1 MLSPCTIKRSLIRRL
16 PPQYAAHARDLL
28 SNSQGAEK
36 TSGPRG
42 RLKNRAPRQ
51 SITARQLMYL
61 GHRNGLREPEPGYET
76 QRGGCTGGGQHPLRP
91 GTSRAEH
98 RGGGARG
105 GGREAAP
112 LWAPRWDEGAAG
124 SGDPV
129 GAAAPQLPLPG
140 PVGQRRG
147 RPPRQP
153 GRPRNF
159 PPWGL
164 GGISSPREEPKKL
177 FYVYIYICICEC
189 AHIYIYTCTHIYIP
203 ASVALHPRTAHRWH
217 PGGAPAARLGQV
229 GAAVATGVPGPARLS
244 VGVRAASLRAAR
256 HSPRRRRNRWWGGF
270 SDTLSRVWSPFSSM
284 P

>member
-1 MLSPCTIKRSLIRRL
+1 MLKIRVTPLHRPFPQHKAIKSVTYNPLPLLGNDKSASVYCINDAQITVSNSTQWGHYRMLSPCTIKRSLIRRL

-140 PVGQRRG
+140 PVGRWRG

-153 GRPRNF
+153 GSPATFPR
-159 PPWGL
+159 
-164 GGISSPREEPKKL
+164 GGSGVLARREKSQKNY
-177 FYVYIYICICEC
+177 FMC
-189 AHIYIYTCTHIYIP
+189 IYIYVFVSVRIYIYIP
-203 ASVALHPRTAHRWH
+203 ARTYIFQH
-217 PGGAPAARLGQV
+217 L
-229 GAAVATGVPGPARLS
+229 
-244 VGVRAASLRAAR
+244 
-256 HSPRRRRNRWWGGF
+256 
-270 SDTLSRVWSPFSSM
+270 
-284 P
+284 